1 MQCMTPILSI
11 LDNSVLCSSQF
22 IISDIFHE
30 SYSLHSIVISQNK
43 STFHELFLYHYNIG
57 FPAFF
62 SSFPLFFL
70 LLKKIK
76 IKCKPRSFTV
86 WFTHFS
92 KFLSIYPQHEPSILL
107 CSLLLK
113 HTVFFSASRQH
124 YSCIYYKPGGFLSR
138 TL

>member
-1 MQCMTPILSI
+1 MQFMTPILSI

-43 STFHELFLYHYNIG
+43 STFHELFLYHCNIG

-70 LLKKIK
+70 LLKKNQNKMQTK
-76 IKCKPRSFTV
+76 IFYGLV
-86 WFTHFS
+86 
-92 KFLSIYPQHEPSILL
+92 Y
-107 CSLLLK
+107 SLLKIFIYLPS
-113 HTVFFSASRQH
+113 TWTLNSAVFTASQTH
-124 YSCIYYKPGGFLSR
+124 CILFCIQATLFLYLLQAWRVSF
-138 TL
+138 